1 MKRAEVSLPEDDRPV
16 PSDDA
21 FVTARSSS
29 AEGSSRAWYY
39 IRIARASALVLLSIG
54 VHLWIDGRDARRPV
68 SQAAESA
75 TEIARVPPA
84 VRDAL
89 ASMSAPAG
97 PVAAQHAA
105 ASPAIAG
112 VGDGSVDE
120 SPAASTSGRTNDRH
134 VPGATGRPV
143 DSSDPR
149 PAHGVL
155 QASWLPDP
163 ARTDTAVIPARH
175 LAVWTRGDDVLP
187 PVPVPEPAPA
197 EVSDAT
203 ASSDFARLVAATGVH
218 ADTDAAVPSPAAD
231 DEASILQVLRRY
243 ERAVARKD
251 SVGAKAVWPSL
262 DARALARAFNDLQS
276 HSLAFEDC
284 GVTVDSVEARATC
297 QGVATYL
304 PKVGRR
310 KPIRASHEW
319 TFSLA
324 KARGGWHIESAAIQ

>member
-1 MKRAEVSLPEDDRPV
+1 MDSAEASLPEDDRPA
-16 PSDDA
+16 PSGDA
-21 FVTARSSS
+21 SVTARSNS
-29 AEGSSRAWYY
+29 AEGSSRASYY
-39 IRIARASALVLLSIG
+39 IRLARASALVLLSIA
-54 VHLWIDGRDARRPV
+54 VHLWIDGRDGRSPV
-68 SQAAESA
+68 SQASGLA
-75 TEIARVPPA
+75 TGIARVPPA
-84 VRDAL
+84 VRGAL
-89 ASMSAPAG
+89 ASMSAPAAA
-97 PVAAQHAA
+97 VAARHAST
-105 ASPAIAG
+105 SPAIAG

-120 SPAASTSGRTNDRH
+120 SPVASTAGRIHDPN

-149 PAHGVL
+149 AADGVRRT
-155 QASWLPDP
+155 SWLPDP
-163 ARTDTAVIPARH
+163 APADNAVIPARH

-203 ASSDFARLVAATGVH
+203 ASSDFAPLVAATGVH
-218 ADTDAAVPSPAAD
+218 ADTDARVPSPAAD
-231 DEASILQVLRRY
+231 DEASILQVLRWY

-251 SVGAKAVWPSL
+251 SLGAKAVWPSL

-310 KPIRASHEW
+310 KPISARW

-324 KARGGWHIESAAIQ
+324 KAGGGWHIESAAIQ